1 MTDGEFKEQ
10 FMGTIGTIGEVIED
24 VYEGQPQDIEGAL
37 SVDDKYYVV

>member
-1 MTDGEFKEQ
+1 MTDKEFKEQ